1 MNIQWSRPDQRWYLG
16 VRCRKCHSPILFA
29 VDHSDGTQGGQTP
42 PAATLVLT
50 CAINECKHKAD
61 YTGAVVLR
69 LQKSPADITKPVG
82 IVTSGKSGKRKA

>member
-16 VRCRKCHSPILFA
+16 VHCRKCQAPILFA
-29 VDHSDGTQGGQTP
+29 VDYSDGTQGGQTP

-50 CAINECKHKAD
+50 CTIDECKHQED

-69 LQKSPADITKPVG
+69 LQKSPDRELKTKKISRG
-82 IVTSGKSGKRKA
+82 